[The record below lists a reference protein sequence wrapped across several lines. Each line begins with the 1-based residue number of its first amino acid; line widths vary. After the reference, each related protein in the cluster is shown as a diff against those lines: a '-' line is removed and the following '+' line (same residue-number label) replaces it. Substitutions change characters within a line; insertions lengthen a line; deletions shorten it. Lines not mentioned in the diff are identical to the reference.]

1 MSPEVERLLDE
12 AMKLSD
18 DERAVLAVILEDSLG
33 DGSSEEEIEAAWLV
47 EIRRRMAAVE
57 SGEAQLIPAEDVERE
72 LEEIL
77 DRASGPRRAV
87 G

>member
-1 MSPEVERLLDE
+1 MSPEAERLLEE
-12 AMKLSD
+12 AMKLPEP
-18 DERAVLAVILEDSLG
+18 ERAALAVILEDSLG